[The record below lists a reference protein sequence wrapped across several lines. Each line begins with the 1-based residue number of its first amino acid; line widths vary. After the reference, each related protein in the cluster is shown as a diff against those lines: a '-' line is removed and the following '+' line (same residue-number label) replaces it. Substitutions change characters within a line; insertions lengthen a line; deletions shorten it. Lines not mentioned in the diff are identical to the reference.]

1 MLPVSNKC
9 ATLSS
14 FCEPLSPLLAKAY
27 MNTAFLYAK
36 MQYMATDIQKKET
49 AKALYLRGIP
59 TERILELTGVVRQ
72 TLSRWVN
79 SEGWKEL
86 RAAHSITRDELT
98 RKLMAVAGEAI
109 DDPEKYTKN
118 KKLADD
124 LVKIMSAI
132 EKLDKTTNAVH
143 YVNAFINFENWLMA
157 NLDNYP
163 DLPSDIVHRLH
174 KAFDDFLTPL
184 IQKKQ

>member
-1 MLPVSNKC
+1 
-9 ATLSS
+9 
-14 FCEPLSPLLAKAY
+14 
-27 MNTAFLYAK
+27 
-36 MQYMATDIQKKET
+36 MAIDKQKKET

-98 RKLMAVAGEAI
+98 RKLMGVAGQAI
-109 DDPEKYTKN
+109 DDPEKYAQN

-124 LVKIMSAI
+124 LVKIMAAI
-132 EKLDKTTNAVH
+132 EKLDKTTNVIH
-143 YVNAFINFENWLMA
+143 YVEAFINFENWLLEHA
-157 NLDNYP
+157 ADYP
-163 DLPSDIVHRLH
+163 ELPPGIVHKLH
-174 KAFDDFLTPL
+174 QAFDDFVTPL
-184 IQKKQ
+184 LTAKR

>member
-1 MLPVSNKC
+1 
-9 ATLSS
+9 
-14 FCEPLSPLLAKAY
+14 
-27 MNTAFLYAK
+27 
-36 MQYMATDIQKKET
+36 MATDIQKKET

-86 RAAHSITRDELT
+86 RAAHNITRDELT
-98 RKLMAVAGEAI
+98 RKLMALAGEAI
-109 DDPEKYTKN
+109 DNTEKYSQN
-118 KKLADD
+118 KKVADD

-143 YVNAFINFENWLMA
+143 YVNAFINFENWLMQH
-157 NLDNYP
+157 LDEYP
-163 DLPSDIVHRLH
+163 DLPPNIVQVIHQ
-174 KAFDDFLTPL
+174 AFDDFLIPL
-184 IQKKQ
+184 LTAKR

>member
-1 MLPVSNKC
+1 
-9 ATLSS
+9 
-14 FCEPLSPLLAKAY
+14 
-27 MNTAFLYAK
+27 
-36 MQYMATDIQKKET
+36 MATDLQKKET

-98 RKLMAVAGEAI
+98 RKLMAVAGKAI
-109 DDPEKYTKN
+109 DEPEKYAEN

-132 EKLDKTTNAVH
+132 EKLDKTTNVVH
-143 YVNAFINFENWLMA
+143 YVEAFINFENWLMQH
-157 NLDNYP
+157 LDEYP
-163 DLPSDIVHRLH
+163 DLPLNIVQVIHR
-174 KAFDDFLTPL
+174 AFDDFLTPL
-184 IQKKQ
+184 LTAKR

>member
-1 MLPVSNKC
+1 
-9 ATLSS
+9 
-14 FCEPLSPLLAKAY
+14 
-27 MNTAFLYAK
+27 
-36 MQYMATDIQKKET
+36 MATDLQKKET

-98 RKLMAVAGEAI
+98 RKLMAVASSAI
-109 DDPEKYTKN
+109 DEPEKYAEN

-132 EKLDKTTNAVH
+132 EKLDKSTNVVH
-143 YVNAFINFENWLMA
+143 YVEAFINFENWLMQ
-157 NLDNYP
+157 NLDEYP
-163 DLPSDIVHRLH
+163 ELPLNIVQVIHR
-174 KAFDDFLTPL
+174 AFDDFLTPL
-184 IQKKQ
+184 FTAKR